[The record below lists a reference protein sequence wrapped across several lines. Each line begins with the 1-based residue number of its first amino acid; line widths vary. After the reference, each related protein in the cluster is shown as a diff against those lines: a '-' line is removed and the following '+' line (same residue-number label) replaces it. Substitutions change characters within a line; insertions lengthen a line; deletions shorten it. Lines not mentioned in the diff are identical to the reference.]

1 MNAMAIDSIDSIDS
15 TVSSSM
21 PLPSPDVTA
30 CGFVHA
36 GHPFSIEMLNV
47 GGQLLRVGRQA
58 GTDSGVPLLMF
69 NGIGGNIEL
78 LGPIALAMPRR
89 EVIVFDIPGVGHSPM
104 PAVPYRL
111 RTITKLAAGVLD
123 HYGHRQAD
131 VLGVSWGGGPAQQ
144 FARSHADRC
153 RRLILC
159 ATATGAFMVPGHP
172 KVIWK
177 MATPRRYISKRYAKN
192 VAGDIYGGDFRR
204 DPEVGEQHFKHVKF
218 QSRLGYYLQIFGMV
232 GWTSLHWL
240 HRLKQPTLIM
250 AGSDD
255 PIVPLFNAK
264 LMSRLIPNS
273 ELKVFDCGHLF
284 LLTRLAQSSRA
295 INDFLDKP

>member
-1 MNAMAIDSIDSIDS
+1 MTALPIEPTLPDTMTLASPAAMVSAFANAA
-15 TVSSSM
+15 
-21 PLPSPDVTA
+21 
-30 CGFVHA
+30 
-36 GHPFSIEMLNV
+36 HPFSIEMLRV

-58 GTDSGVPLLMF
+58 GRGNGVPLLMF

-78 LGPIALAMPRR
+78 LGPIAQWMPQR

-104 PAVPYRL
+104 PAAPYRL

-123 HYGHRQAD
+123 HYGHPRAD

-144 FARSHADRC
+144 FARSQRGRC

-159 ATATGAFMVPGHP
+159 ATSAGAFMVPGHP

-177 MATPRRYISKRYAKN
+177 MATPRRYISKSYGKRIS
-192 VAGDIYGGDFRR
+192 GDIYGGDFRAN
-204 DPEVGEQHFKHVKF
+204 PELGSQIFKHVKW
-218 QSRLGYYLQIFGMV
+218 QSRLGYYLQIAAMV
-232 GWTSLHWL
+232 GWTSIHWL
-240 HRLKQPTLIM
+240 HRLKQPTLVM

-264 LMSRLIPNS
+264 VMARLIPNS

-284 LLTRLAQSSRA
+284 LLTRPAEAGRA
-295 INDFLDKP
+295 INDFLDRP